1 VLPSTC
7 THGADIERQGH
18 ALIEVFGELLPPPA
32 PADAALDRAPLAA
45 AREHLTR
52 EFDGRFGGFGQAPK
66 FPHPMNLEFLLRSL
80 RASADGE
87 EPDLQA
93 LYMATLTLTRMAE
106 GGIYDQLGGG
116 FCRYS
121 VDPYWMIPHFE
132 KMLYDNGQLL
142 AVAAQAALATADPLF
157 LRVTDET
164 ADWLRRDME
173 QPGGGFYATLD
184 ADSEGHEGRF
194 YVWNRDELQSLLPQ
208 DEYAAFAARFGI
220 DRSPN
225 FEGKWHLHCFKSMT
239 QVAEELRVAEDT
251 AAGLIDRARAR
262 LLPVRNRRVWPGR
275 DEKVLTSW
283 NGLAIAG
290 LAAAARSLRRPELAD
305 SAARAA
311 DFLREH
317 CWYQGRLLAVHK
329 DGRSRFPAYLDDHAV
344 LAWGLLELTQA
355 RWHAPHFAWAI
366 ELTEAM
372 LTHFEDRE
380 AGGFFHRRR
389 PRRAH
394 STPQDV
400 RRRRDPIR
408 ERRRGTTAGPTRI
421 SARRAALSGRGRANT
436 ACCVAGA
443 REVPAWPHD
452 ARHGARRA
460 DCAARRGRA
469 AWRARGARGLAVR
482 ARPSLRPASARTR
495 HTDGRRWSAR
505 RARRQAARKR
515 AARVRMPG
523 PAVRRTGAVAV
534 SVDRG
539 AARTPEYGGWFISSA
554 ISAPMARRLPLRP
567 EFDRPCTTTT
577 SGTPSLRARPRAPPF
592 PAPSS
597 RARQVIAVCVCD
609 DVSCSRSRGDA
620 SLSDSIEPDN
630 RDRAQHRAPADRAR
644 SGRDARRGGRS
655 VDAAVMGGA
664 HHASGEPARWWRR
677 PADLARVRPVLAAT
691 CRIVHAGPLG
701 AGMVLKAANNL
712 VTMLQLVARLACL
725 ARAGGLDLACSAR

>member
-1 VLPSTC
+1 MAHESFESPATAELMNRLFVNIKVDREERPDLDKIYQFAHQVLTQRGGGWPLTMFLSPGDQRPFFGGTYFPPEPRHGLPAFTDLLRRVADYYR
-7 THGADIERQGH
+7 THSADIERQGH

-66 FPHPMNLEFLLRSL
+66 FPHPMNLEFLLRSW

-184 ADSEGHEGRF
+184 ADAEGHECRF
-194 YVWNRDELQSLLPQ
+194 YAWDRDEVQSLLPQ

-225 FEGKWHLHCFKSMT
+225 FEGKWHLHCFKSIT
-239 QVAEELRVAEDT
+239 QVAEGLGVAEDT
-251 AAGLIDRARAR
+251 AAGLVEQARAR

-305 SAARAA
+305 SAAQAA

-329 DGRSRFPAYLDDHAV
+329 DGRSRFPAYLDDHAA

-366 ELTEAM
+366 ELTKAM
-372 LTHFEDRE
+372 LAHFEDRE
-380 AGGFFHRRR
+380 AGGFFFTADDHEQLILRPKTFGDDATPSGNGVAARLLVR
-389 PRRAH
+389 LGFLLAEPRYLAAAERTVRASWAVLEKYPHGHTTLAMALDELTAPPAAVVLRGERAELAAWQSELDRLYDPRRLVLGIPA
-394 STPQDV
+394 DA
-400 RRRRDPIR
+400 
-408 ERRRGTTAGPTRI
+408 AGLP
-421 SARRAALSGRGRANT
+421 AALADKRPGRELLAYVCRGLQCGPPVQSLSALIEELRGR
-436 ACCVAGA
+436 
-443 REVPAWPHD
+443 
-452 ARHGARRA
+452 
-460 DCAARRGRA
+460 
-469 AWRARGARGLAVR
+469 
-482 ARPSLRPASARTR
+482 
-495 HTDGRRWSAR
+495 
-505 RARRQAARKR
+505 
-515 AARVRMPG
+515 PG
-523 PAVRRTGAVAV
+523 
-534 SVDRG
+534 
-539 AARTPEYGGWFISSA
+539 
-554 ISAPMARRLPLRP
+554 
-567 EFDRPCTTTT
+567 
-577 SGTPSLRARPRAPPF
+577 GT
-592 PAPSS
+592 
-597 RARQVIAVCVCD
+597 V
-609 DVSCSRSRGDA
+609 
-620 SLSDSIEPDN
+620 
-630 RDRAQHRAPADRAR
+630 
-644 SGRDARRGGRS
+644 
-655 VDAAVMGGA
+655 
-664 HHASGEPARWWRR
+664 
-677 PADLARVRPVLAAT
+677 
-691 CRIVHAGPLG
+691 
-701 AGMVLKAANNL
+701 
-712 VTMLQLVARLACL
+712 
-725 ARAGGLDLACSAR
+725 